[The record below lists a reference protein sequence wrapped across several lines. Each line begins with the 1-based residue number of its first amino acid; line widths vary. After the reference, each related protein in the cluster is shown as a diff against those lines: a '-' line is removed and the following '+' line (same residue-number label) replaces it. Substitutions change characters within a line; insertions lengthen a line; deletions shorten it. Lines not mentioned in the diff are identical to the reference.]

1 MKKLPIGHLP
11 FWFVKQV
18 GITDEELKGI
28 KQPVDKDET
37 PYVCVVRFDQKERGS

>member
-11 FWFVKQV
+11 LWFVKQV

-28 KQPVDKDET
+28 KQPANEGEI
-37 PYVCVVRFDQKERGS
+37 PYVCVVRFDQKARES